1 MRCQRPRFGGVLSPN
16 SSGAQQ
22 QKAGVLVLRA
32 DPRLPVECG
41 GSQGERQHAQA
52 ASAIGHASG
61 YRRHGCA
68 NTFPEEDGYLSA
80 KLCRLARMLRSDNRQ
95 VMPDVDSLLRDVL
108 YWNNDRRTV
117 QLRWAQRYF
126 QTTEEE

>member
-1 MRCQRPRFGGVLSPN
+1 MDEQWNLVEEIKKLSVGERAALRREAGGKPVRCQRPRFGGVLSPN

-68 NTFPEEDGYLSA
+68 NTFPAGYPVGGRRVSV
-80 KLCRLARMLRSDNRQ
+80 RQ
-95 VMPDVDSLLRDVL
+95 AV
-108 YWNNDRRTV
+108 
-117 QLRWAQRYF
+117 
-126 QTTEEE
+126 